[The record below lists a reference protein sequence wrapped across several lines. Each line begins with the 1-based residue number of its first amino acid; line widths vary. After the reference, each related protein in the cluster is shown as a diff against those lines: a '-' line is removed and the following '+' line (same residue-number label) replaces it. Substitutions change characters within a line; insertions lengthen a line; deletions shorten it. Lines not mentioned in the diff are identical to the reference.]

1 MPTQQ
6 TVIAYEDSW
15 RKFLIGRSPAMERL
29 ADKVRLIGPKRATI
43 LITGETG
50 TGKEVTARAI
60 HAASQRSAL
69 PMVTVN
75 CTALPESLLEAEL
88 FGHVRGA
95 FTGAV
100 QRRVGRFEQADG
112 STIFLDEIGDMPME
126 TQAKLLR
133 VLQEREFQRIG
144 SSETL
149 RVDVRVIAATNASL
163 EERIAAGRFREDLY
177 YRLNVVPLALPPL
190 RDRKQDIPSLAAYFA
205 DKICR
210 QDNVPLRL
218 ISAEAMDLLL
228 GYSWP
233 GNVRQLENSL
243 EMAIALSGERQM
255 LLPADFVLPR
265 VESRYSS
272 GHVATEES
280 PLVPVP
286 AEGLDFEATVG
297 RIEWQ
302 ILEQALRRTGGNK
315 TQAADLLRLKRTTL
329 SAKLR
334 SYGAPPG
341 TGKLAGYATA

>member
-1 MPTQQ
+1 
-6 TVIAYEDSW
+6 
-15 RKFLIGRSPAMERL
+15 MERL
-29 ADKVRLIGPKRATI
+29 ADKIRLIGPKRATI

-60 HAASQRSAL
+60 HAASPRAGL
-69 PMVTVN
+69 AMVTVN
-75 CTALPESLLEAEL
+75 CTALPESLLEAEM

-144 SSETL
+144 SSETV
-149 RVDVRVIAATNASL
+149 RVDVRVVAATNVNL
-163 EERIAAGRFREDLY
+163 EDRIAAGRFREDLY

-190 RDRKQDIPSLAAYFA
+190 RERKQDIPLLVEHFVN
-205 DKICR
+205 KICR
-210 QDNVPLRL
+210 QDGIPPRL
-218 ISAEAMDLLL
+218 VSGEAMDILMS
-228 GYSWP
+228 YSWP
-233 GNVRQLENSL
+233 GNVRQLENCM

-255 LLPADFVLPR
+255 LLPGDFALPR
-265 VESRYSS
+265 VESRLPVTRISDEPP
-272 GHVATEES
+272 V
-280 PLVPVP
+280 VPVP
-286 AEGLDFEATVG
+286 EEGLDFEETVG

-329 SAKLR
+329 AAKLR
-334 SYGAPPG
+334 SLSGASRSG
-341 TGKLAGYATA
+341 GLNGYATL